1 MVWSTYV
8 CSWKKSFKTSSGEAQ
23 KDTYGGLICEMQCD
37 DGTQSEMT
45 SLRVGF
51 HKIQSQWRQQI
62 LQKDVGS
69 VVGGNCCI
77 VVVSVVAFSLY

>member
-1 MVWSTYV
+1 
-8 CSWKKSFKTSSGEAQ
+8 
-23 KDTYGGLICEMQCD
+23 MQCD